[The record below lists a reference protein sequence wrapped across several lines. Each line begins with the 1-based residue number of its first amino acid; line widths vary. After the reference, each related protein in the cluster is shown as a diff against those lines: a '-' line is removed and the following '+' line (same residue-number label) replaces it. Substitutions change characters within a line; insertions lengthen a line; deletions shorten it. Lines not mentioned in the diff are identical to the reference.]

1 MVSRTVSTVRLRG
14 HTLRLH
20 SSPGPTGSTEPP
32 FVLIHGIGMS
42 HRYLDRLHTELTATA
57 DTYAVDLPGFG
68 PNPAPGPT
76 LSVEDYAAVLL
87 DLLAEAGAAPC
98 ILVGHSMGA
107 QIVTAAALRDPARV
121 RGVVLIGPVVDR
133 RRRSV
138 WRQAAALGHDSLREL
153 PSANIIV
160 LTDYVRTGLR
170 WYLKALRPM
179 MEYRL
184 EAAIRAVECP
194 VLVLR
199 GSRDPVARE
208 PWCRELAEAAPHGS
222 FTEIPGQP
230 HVAQQGAPG
239 AVADAIRVFLAG
251 HRSGV
256 GDHSGPEPEH
266 PTS

>member
-14 HTLRLH
+14 HTLRIH
-20 SSPGPTGSTEPP
+20 SSPGPAGSAEPP

-42 HRYLDRLHTELTATA
+42 HRYLDRLHAELTASA

-68 PNPAPGPT
+68 PNPSPGPT
-76 LSVEDYAAVLL
+76 LSVEDYAAVLS
-87 DLLAEAGAAPC
+87 DLLAEAGVAPC

-107 QIVTAAALRDPARV
+107 QIAAATAVRDPQRV
-121 RGVVLIGPVVDR
+121 SGVVLIGPVVDR

-153 PSANIIV
+153 PSANFIV
-160 LTDYVRTGLR
+160 ITDYLRTGLR
-170 WYLKALRPM
+170 WYLKTVRPM

-184 EAAIRAVECP
+184 ETALRAVECP
-194 VLVLR
+194 VLVMR

-208 PWCRELAEAAPHGS
+208 PWCRELAEAAPNGS

-230 HVAQQGAPG
+230 HVAQQGAPE
-239 AVADAIRVFLAG
+239 AVADAIRAFLAG

-256 GDHSGPEPEH
+256 GDSPGPEPVH
-266 PTS
+266 PNS

>member
-1 MVSRTVSTVRLRG
+1 MRG
-14 HTLRLH
+14 HTLRIH
-20 SSPGPTGSTEPP
+20 FSPGPAGSSEPP

-42 HRYLDRLHTELTATA
+42 HRYLDRLHEELTVTA

-68 PNPAPGPT
+68 PNPSPGPT

-87 DLLAEAGAAPC
+87 DLLAGAGVAPGV
-98 ILVGHSMGA
+98 LVGHSMGA
-107 QIVTAAALRDPARV
+107 QIVAAAALRDPQRV
-121 RGVVLIGPVVDR
+121 AGIVLIGPVVDR

-153 PSANIIV
+153 PSANLIV
-160 LTDYVRTGLR
+160 LTDYLRTGLR
-170 WYLKALRPM
+170 WYLKTLRPM

-184 EAAIRAVECP
+184 ETALRDVECP

-208 PWCRELAEAAPHGS
+208 PWCRELAGAAPRGS
-222 FTEIPGQP
+222 FAAIPGQP
-230 HVAQQGAPG
+230 HVAQQGAPE
-239 AVADAIRVFLAG
+239 AVAGAILDFLAD
-251 HRSGV
+251 HRTGV
-256 GDHSGPEPEH
+256 GDSSGPEPEH